1 MAAKKSSKGIGLNY
15 PAVACA
21 PHRPTR
27 EQVDRERRWQAE
39 SDLRTLQQAEEIR
52 SDRGRM
58 SYAKRVAAEQVRAL
72 SKVSGRKR

>member
-1 MAAKKSSKGIGLNY
+1 MAKKRGIGLDS
-15 PAVACA
+15 PMACA
-21 PHRPTR
+21 PIRQTR
-27 EQVDRERRWQAE
+27 EQVEREKRWQAE

-58 SYAKRVAAEQVRAL
+58 SYAKRVATEQVKAL